1 MTQISFPLE
10 QVKPDLFKRWL
21 AFNRESWN
29 DPNARINTIALA
41 GSDENAKAFFNPVTI
56 GGFSKMVALPIS
68 TVRLYVRR
76 GLIEPL
82 VVSGK
87 YRFMDWNVAQAE
99 AVKLWSELGLTLED
113 MQRRKLEARR
123 EHPGLQFF
131 DVLEFRSGEGK
142 GYGIGYFA
150 LNPHEGGGYQYS
162 LSCSTNFEGEHPVGG
177 LETQPINNQTEEGSA
192 ALRRI
197 QLEMCEH
204 FKRAREGLELE
215 REKLEARIARARVF
229 EARLGGEALGA
240 L

>member
-1 MTQISFPLE
+1 MTQIPFPLE

-21 AFNRESWN
+21 KFNRESWN

-41 GSDENAKAFFNPVTI
+41 GSDENAKAFFNPVSI
-56 GGFSKMVALPIS
+56 GAFAKMVALPIS

-99 AVKLWSELGLTLED
+99 AVKLWSELGLTLEE

-131 DVLEFRSGEGK
+131 DVLEFKSGEGR
-142 GYGIGYFA
+142 GYGIGYFS
-150 LNPHEGGGYQYS
+150 LNPHERGGYQYS
-162 LSCSTNFEGEHPVGG
+162 LSCNTQFEGEQPVGG
-177 LETQPINNQTEEGSA
+177 LETHPVSNQTEEGAA
-192 ALRRI
+192 ALKRI
-197 QLEMCEH
+197 QLEMREH
-204 FKRAREGLELE
+204 FKRAREALELE

-229 EARLGGEALGA
+229 EERLSGEALA
-240 L
+240 TN